1 MSHLSAPESFLPRR
15 REAILLALAI
25 LSGIGLRLLFVFRF
39 PAITPDGRLYL
50 SIAETW
56 ARFRVYGTDP
66 TSPSSL
72 RMPGYPAFLAGV
84 HLVFG
89 SIRPTTVYLIQAGI
103 DLATCVVVGL
113 LGATLFGRRVGRV
126 AFVLAL
132 LCPFTANYV
141 SLLLTE
147 TLAIFTTAVALLIG
161 FLALAR
167 LRQGLPVGYLVGT
180 GAAIGAGILIRPDGG
195 ILLPVLALALLTR
208 AREVGSKRA
217 LGATAIVCAVSLGVL
232 LPWTIRNAMAFGR
245 FQVLTPAVVVGIGER
260 VAVGVTRWLSTW
272 ILDYV
277 SDQDVWWKTF
287 SHEPIDPGSLPRRA
301 FGSAGDP
308 ARTLGLI
315 AEFNKTGIVGKTLDR
330 EFDELA
336 TERIR
341 RRPWDHF
348 LLIPLGRM
356 TDMWL
361 RPRTEMLP
369 LESRWWEFRN
379 PRSSWISIGY
389 AGINLVFLALAAY
402 GAFRVRGRREVW
414 ILLGFVL
421 LRTAVIATVGNP
433 CSPEE
438 RYTLE
443 CYPAV
448 LVLAAAGLLQ
458 FRTS

>member
-1 MSHLSAPESFLPRR
+1 MSHLLAPESSPRRR

-56 ARFRVYGTDP
+56 SRFGVYGTDP
-66 TSPSSL
+66 TTPSSL
-72 RMPGYPAFLAGV
+72 RMPGYPAFLAGI

-89 SIRPTTVYLIQAGI
+89 SIRPTSVYLIQAAI
-103 DLATCVVVGL
+103 DLATCVLVGL
-113 LGATLFGRRVGRV
+113 LGATLFGRRVGRT

-141 SLLLTE
+141 SLVLTE
-147 TLAIFTTAVALLIG
+147 SLAIFTTALALLIG

-180 GAAIGAGILIRPDGG
+180 GAAIGSGILIRPDGA
-195 ILLPVLALALLTR
+195 ILLPVVALAFLAR
-208 AREVGSKRA
+208 AREEGWKRA
-217 LGATAIVCAVSLGVL
+217 LGATAIVCTVSLGLL
-232 LPWTIRNAMAFGR
+232 LPWGIRNAMAFHR
-245 FQVLTPAVVVGIGER
+245 FQVLPPAVIVGKGER
-260 VAVGVTRWLSTW
+260 VAVGFNRWLSTW

-287 SHEPIDPGSLPRRA
+287 SHEPIDPGTLPQRA

-308 ARTLGLI
+308 ARTLSLI
-315 AEFNKTGIVGKTLDR
+315 AEFNQTRTVAETLDR
-330 EFDELA
+330 KFDELA
-336 TERIR
+336 AERIR
-341 RRPWDHF
+341 DHPVSYYV
-348 LLIPLGRM
+348 LIPLGRM

-369 LESRWWEFRN
+369 LESRWWEFQN
-379 PRSSWISIGY
+379 AKNSWISIGY
-389 AGINLVFLALAAY
+389 AGINLVFLTLAAY
-402 GAFRVRGRREVW
+402 GALGHLRRREVW
-414 ILLGFVL
+414 ILLGFAF
-421 LRTAVIATVGNP
+421 LRTAMIATVGNP

-443 CYPAV
+443 CYPVV

-458 FRTS
+458 FRHS